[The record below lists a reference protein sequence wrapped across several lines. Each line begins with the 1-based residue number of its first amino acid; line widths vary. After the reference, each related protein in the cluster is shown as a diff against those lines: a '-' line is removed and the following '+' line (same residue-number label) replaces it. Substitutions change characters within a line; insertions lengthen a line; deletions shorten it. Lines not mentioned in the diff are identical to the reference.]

1 MTDFQTRF
9 SALFSPA
16 TLKTLG
22 VGALG
27 GLAAFFVTEPFGND
41 KDPAGFLEALWDTAL
56 WSGAIG
62 VVLGAILL
70 AYDNFNSLRGQW
82 HRDLLPAIPTFG
94 ILGMLGGAAGQFFYS
109 LLQTPSLD
117 AVMRAGG
124 WALMGAG
131 IGLGIG
137 TLRRDPVQ
145 ASRGAWGGLLGGFL
159 GGFLFNGLALLSDA
173 GGGTLS
179 RLVGLTLTGAA
190 IAFGRLFVQEAL
202 KTAWLLGIS
211 TGPYEGKEAPL
222 TKNRVSVGR
231 DASNDIALFRD
242 ESVPPHLGELVFENG
257 NWKWSGQ
264 SAKIDGVATQNAILK
279 PDSVIE
285 FGAAKFRFLDR
296 SRHDTAL
303 SGTSPQVAPAPVR
316 LRLRPL
322 APEAQWPIL
331 ELPDAQNEAAIGRA
345 PTCDFVLSAA
355 TVSSQHARLFR
366 NSAGLQVRDDHSTN
380 GTSIN
385 GQKIA
390 PAIPITLRE
399 GDRVKFGEVE
409 YSVET
414 GA

>member
-1 MTDFQTRF
+1 MTDSSSRF
-9 SALFSPA
+9 SALLSPA
-16 TLKTLG
+16 TLQTLAI
-22 VGALG
+22 GALG
-27 GLAAFFVTEPFGND
+27 GLAAFLVTEPFGSHD
-41 KDPAGFLEALWDTAL
+41 EAGSFFEALWGTAL

-82 HRDLLPAIPTFG
+82 HRDLLPAVPVFG
-94 ILGMLGGAAGQFFYS
+94 ILGMLGGAAGQGFYS
-109 LLQTPSLD
+109 LLRVESLD
-117 AVMRAGG
+117 AILRAGG

-137 TLRRDPVQ
+137 TLRRDAVQ
-145 ASRGAWGGLLGGFL
+145 AARGAWGGLLGGFL
-159 GGFLFNGLALLSDA
+159 GGFLFNGIAALSGDVS
-173 GGGTLS
+173 S
-179 RLVGLTLTGAA
+179 RAIGLILTGAA

-242 ESVPPHLGELVFENG
+242 ESVPPHLGALVFEGG

-264 SAKIDGVATQNAILK
+264 NAVIDGIETQNAILK

-296 SRHDTAL
+296 SRQNPMAA
-303 SGTSPQVAPAPVR
+303 SPIAPIASPSSE
-316 LRLRPL
+316 LKLRPL
-322 APEAQWPIL
+322 AFEMQWPIL
-331 ELPDAQNEAAIGRA
+331 QLENQNEASIGRA

-355 TVSSQHARLFR
+355 TVSSQHAKLFR
-366 NSAGLQVRDDHSTN
+366 SRAGLQLRDDHSTN
-380 GTSIN
+380 GTVVN
-385 GQKIA
+385 GHKIA
-390 PAIPITLRE
+390 PQTPVTLRA

-409 YSVET
+409 YIVET
-414 GA
+414 SGR